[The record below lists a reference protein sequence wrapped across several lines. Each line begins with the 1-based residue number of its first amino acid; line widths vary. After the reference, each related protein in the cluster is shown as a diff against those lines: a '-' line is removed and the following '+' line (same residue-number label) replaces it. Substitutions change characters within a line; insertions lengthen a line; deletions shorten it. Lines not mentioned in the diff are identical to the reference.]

1 MARLTKFNQLE
12 RGRSTEIVYDDGKT
26 FELSCEYLRVFS
38 PSADVKGH
46 GPGQEVL
53 QTGKENINNK
63 NIFLEYCDKLK
74 DLLLHR
80 KFWKCV
86 YELNHPI
93 AEDKETYIEN
103 TLEFLENIGVKGIS
117 FLTDELDDNEF
128 INAIHQNWS
137 GALPFTLAFDKN
149 GNLIDY
155 WENKKDRI
163 FFDSV
168 IKKVLSP

>member
-1 MARLTKFNQLE
+1 MLKKLLFLLLFGLFACSKSDVDLK
-12 RGRSTEIVYDDGKT
+12 IVDASDIYKQVET
-26 FELSCEYLRVFS
+26 HR
-38 PSADVKGH
+38 
-46 GPGQEVL
+46 
-53 QTGKENINNK
+53 GKEAVLVNFWATHCSPCIEQFPMILELGEEYK
-63 NIFLEYCDKLK
+63 NQGLK
-74 DLLLHR
+74 IYFVSTDWLDR
-80 KFWKCV
+80 KEAV
-86 YELNHPI
+86 
-93 AEDKETYIEN
+93 
-103 TLEFLENIGVKGIS
+103 LEFLQNIGVKGVS